1 MQMRR
6 KIRKAAVIGSG
17 IMGSGIA
24 AYLASA
30 GIPTYLLDII
40 PSKLTDEEN
49 NQGLMLDSPQL
60 RNKFAISAVNEMVK
74 MKPSPF
80 FSIEDQHLITP
91 GNIEDD
97 LSKLAE
103 VDWIIEAVV
112 ENLEVK
118 RKLFSKLEAY
128 WKVGT
133 IVSSNTSGISIKEM
147 AEGCSPEF
155 KRHFLGTHFFNP
167 PRYMKLLEIIPGTD
181 TDPEIVSL
189 LHEFATKKLGKGVV
203 LAKDT
208 PNFIANRIGVYGL
221 LVTTREMLK
230 RKLTIEEVDELTGP
244 LIGRP
249 KSATFRTLDMVGLD
263 TFASVAANV
272 QEKLSDPE
280 EKKAFE
286 LPILLQQMCAKKLFG
301 SKSGKGFYMKDRKS
315 KQIYT
320 LDYETLQ
327 YRERKK
333 TVLSTMTQGKSLT
346 DRLQILLNR
355 TDPAGQ
361 FLWQIIKRTLLYS
374 ADCIPKIA
382 DDIVSIDQAMKWGFN
397 WELGPFEMWDKIGV
411 EQSVSRM
418 REEGE
423 RIPELVSLLLESGKT
438 SFYEDKQRVYFS
450 ISGRHLPVQQM
461 GERIDL
467 KKLKSE
473 QKVIKRNSGA
483 TLLDLGD
490 DVACVELHSPHDAIG
505 PDIIQMMNLALEEV
519 SRNYRGLVI
528 ASESRNF
535 CVGANLMM
543 ILMEAQ
549 DENWQQIEQLVLAFQ
564 NLSMDMKY
572 YEKPI
577 VVAPFGMT
585 LGGGTEI
592 CLSASR
598 IQASAESYMGL
609 VEVGA
614 GLIPAGGGCKE
625 LLLRHIEDVD
635 RDGKIDLQPFV
646 QRTFETIALAKVS
659 TSAKDALNLGYLR
672 RTSDGISMNRDFQIY
687 QAKQSVLAL
696 LQADYQP
703 RQAKKIRVVGEP
715 GLAALKLG
723 IYQMKCSG
731 YISEHDEKIAR
742 KLAHVLCGGDLPAN
756 SYVTEN
762 YLLDLEREAF
772 LSLCGEPKTGQR
784 MQHLLVQGKPLRN

>member
-1 MQMRR
+1 MQR

-30 GIPTYLLDII
+30 GIPTFLLDIV
-40 PSKLTDEEN
+40 PSTLSDDEKK
-49 NQGLMLDSPQL
+49 QGLTLDSPKV
-60 RNKFAISAVNEMVK
+60 RNKLAVSAVNEMVK
-74 MKPSPF
+74 KKPCPF
-80 FSIEDQHLITP
+80 FSIEDQQWITP
-91 GNIEDD
+91 GNIEDH
-97 LSKLAE
+97 LPKLAE
-103 VDWIIEAVV
+103 VDWIIEAVA

-118 RKLFSKLEAY
+118 RKLFSKLQAC

-133 IVSSNTSGISIKEM
+133 IVSTNTSGISIDEM
-147 AEGCSPEF
+147 AEECSTEF

-167 PRYMKLLEIIPGTD
+167 PRYMKLLEIIPGEK
-181 TDPEIVSL
+181 TDPQIVSFL
-189 LHEFATKKLGKGVV
+189 QEFATKRLGKGVV

-221 LVTTREMLK
+221 LITMQEMLK
-230 RKLTIEEVDELTGP
+230 RKMTIEEVDELTGP
-244 LIGRP
+244 IIGRP

-272 QEKLSDPE
+272 KGKLSDPM
-280 EKKAFE
+280 EKKTFD
-286 LPILLQQMCAKKLFG
+286 LPDFLQEMCAKQLLGTKT
-301 SKSGKGFYMKDRKS
+301 GKGFYMKDRKS

-320 LDYETLQ
+320 LDYQTLQ

-333 TVLSTMTQGKSLT
+333 PFFSTMTQGKNLKE
-346 DRLQILLNR
+346 RLQSLMNSSN
-355 TDPAGQ
+355 DADQ
-361 FLWQIIKRTLLYS
+361 FLWQTIKRTLLYS
-374 ADCIPKIA
+374 ANCIPEIA
-382 DDIVSIDQAMKWGFN
+382 DDIVAVDQAMKWGFN
-397 WELGPFEMWDKIGV
+397 WELGPFEMWDSIGV
-411 EQSVSRM
+411 EQSVAKM
-418 REEGE
+418 KEEGE
-423 RIPELVSLLLESGKT
+423 RIPKLVSLLLESGKT
-438 SFYEDKQRVYFS
+438 SFYEDKQNVYFS
-450 ISGRHLPVQQM
+450 ISGKYLPAQQT
-461 GERIDL
+461 GERINL
-467 KKLKSE
+467 QKLKSD
-473 QKVIKRNSGA
+473 QKVIKSNSGA

-505 PDIIQMMNLALEEV
+505 PDIIRMMNLALDEV
-519 SRNYRGLVI
+519 SRNYQGLVI

-549 DENWQQIEQLVLAFQ
+549 DENWAQIEQLVGAFQ
-564 NLSMDMKY
+564 GLSTAMKY

-577 VVAPFGMT
+577 VAAPFGMT

-592 CLSASR
+592 CLPASR

-625 LLLRHIEDVD
+625 LLLRHIEEVD
-635 RDGKIDLQPFV
+635 KDGKIDLQPFV

-659 TSAKDALNLGYLR
+659 TSAKDAVNMGYLR
-672 RTSDGISMNRDFQIY
+672 TCDGISMNRDFQIY
-687 QAKQSVLAL
+687 QAKQAVLAM
-696 LQADYQP
+696 LQAGYQP

-731 YISEHDEKIAR
+731 YISEHDEKIAK
-742 KLAHVLCGGDLPAN
+742 KLAHVLCGGDIQAN
-756 SYVTEN
+756 SYVTES

-772 LSLCGEPKTGQR
+772 LSLCGEPKTRQR